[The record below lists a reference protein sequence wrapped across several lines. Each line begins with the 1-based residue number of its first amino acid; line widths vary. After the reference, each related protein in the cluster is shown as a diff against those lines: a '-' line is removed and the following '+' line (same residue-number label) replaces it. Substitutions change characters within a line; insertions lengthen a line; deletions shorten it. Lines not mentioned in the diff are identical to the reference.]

1 MAGLSQDQ
9 FTQLQALES
18 EVLKIKYLDTV
29 TIQEKEKTLQEKEKE
44 KTLQE
49 KEKTLQ
55 EKEKTRQRELELF
68 GIYLA

>member
-1 MAGLSQDQ
+1 MPGLSQDQ

-18 EVLKIKYLDTV
+18 EVLKIKYLDIV
-29 TIQEKEKTLQEKEKE
+29 AIQEKE

>member
-1 MAGLSQDQ
+1 MAGLSQEQ

-18 EVLKIKYLDTV
+18 DVLKIKYLDTV
-29 TIQEKEKTLQEKEKE
+29 
-44 KTLQE
+44 
-49 KEKTLQ
+49 Q